1 MTESDLV
8 AALQPVADALDAL
21 GVRYYLAGSV
31 ASSAHGIA
39 RASLDAD
46 IVAALKPDHV
56 DSLVDRLA
64 SAYYIPMDRL
74 RLAVSARSS
83 CNLIHLATMFKID
96 VFVSK
101 DRPFDRQAAE
111 RARPQSL
118 DEVPDAA
125 RFPVASPED
134 TVLAKLEWFRL
145 GGETSERQWWDVV
158 GILKVTEDAD
168 FTYLRHW
175 AASLGV
181 ADLLERALADA
192 AA

>member
-8 AALQPVADALDAL
+8 AALRPVADAFDAL
-21 GVRYYLAGSV
+21 RVPYYLGGSV

-46 IVAALKPDHV
+46 VVAHLEPGHV
-56 DSLVDRLA
+56 DALVQRLA
-64 SAYYIPMDRL
+64 AAYYIPVDRL
-74 RLAVSARSS
+74 RSAVAARTS

-101 DRPFDRQAAE
+101 GRPFDRQAAE
-111 RARPQSL
+111 RARPQAL
-118 DEVPDAA
+118 DETPHAA

-145 GGETSERQWWDVV
+145 GGEISERQWWDVV
-158 GILKVTEDAD
+158 GILRVSEDAD
-168 FTYLRHW
+168 RIYLRRW

-181 ADLLERALADA
+181 SDLLERALVDA
-192 AA
+192 EQ